1 MKPSEVTIKVYLV
14 IDSEQVPIS
23 FTVGYEA
30 KGYRELLRE
39 ITAICVSL
47 KETGFKLQP
56 VDFQTPAGQS
66 TGRITPEPS
75 SAAFTWPA
83 PSCPVCDVNM
93 MVSRFQTDERSINYF
108 CPNKIKNRVY
118 CGHGAQVDNKTGSID
133 FWEKKK

>member
-83 PSCPVCDVNM
+83 PVCPVCARDM
-93 MVSRFQTDERSINYF
+93 KVSKHQNSEGIISYF
-108 CPNKIKNRVY
+108 CPSKKKDGSY
-118 CGHGAQVDNKTGSID
+118 CPQVASVDNSNGSTAYR
-133 FWEKKK
+133 EVKK